1 MGTVGVGDRERGG
14 SKMLEKSG
22 VTKDSGGVNI
32 LEKQSRMAREDMRP
46 S

>member
-1 MGTVGVGDRERGG
+1 METVGVRDWEQGG

-32 LEKQSRMAREDMRP
+32 LEKQSRMAREEVRP